1 MRYAACIEYDGS
13 QYCGWQRQTHSSSVQ
28 SHVEAAFS
36 KVADHD
42 IAVVCAGRTDT
53 GVHASY
59 QIVHFDTIAER
70 TLNGWLRG
78 VNVHLPNDIS
88 CQWVKPVA
96 DEFHA
101 RFSAVKR
108 SYRYIIDNRAARPAL
123 SAGKV
128 TWEYRP
134 LELELMQ
141 RAAKCLL
148 GKHDFTSFRTV
159 ACQAKS
165 PVREIS
171 VLTLSQ
177 QGNYLYLDITAN
189 AFLHH
194 MVRNIAGVLITVGC
208 SERSPDWALQVLNA
222 RDRCKGGVTAPPDG
236 LYLTAVEYPKEFK
249 LPSPSS
255 PIGFSK

>member
-1 MRYAACIEYDGS
+1 MRYVACIEYDGS
-13 QYCGWQRQTHSSSVQ
+13 NYSGWQRQTHSRSVQ
-28 SHVEAAFS
+28 AHVEHAIG

-42 IAVVCAGRTDT
+42 VAVVCAGRTDT

-59 QIVHFDTIAER
+59 QIIHFDSAAER

-78 VNVHLPNDIS
+78 VNVHLPADIS
-88 CQWVKPVA
+88 CQWVKPVT

-101 RFSAVKR
+101 RFSALRR
-108 SYRYIIDNRAARPAL
+108 SYRYIIDNRPARPAL
-123 SAGKV
+123 TAGKV

-134 LELELMQ
+134 LTLEPMQ
-141 RAAKCLL
+141 QAAGYLL
-148 GKHDFTSFRTV
+148 GRHDFTSFRTV

-171 VLTLSQ
+171 VLTLSREI
-177 QGNYLYLDITAN
+177 NYLYLDITSN

-194 MVRNIAGVLITVGC
+194 MVRNIAGALIAVGC
-208 SERSPDWALQVLNA
+208 AEQRPEWVLDVLNA

-236 LYLTAVEYPKEFK
+236 LYLTAVEYPEEFQ
-249 LPSPSS
+249 LPSPSN
-255 PIGFSK
+255 PVGFC